1 MDFEI
6 SAVTYVSMSLKK
18 EFSARVREM
27 FQGGF
32 IALSGLEG
40 PNFSTFL
47 TQAFSEGSTME
58 TAVNALF
65 KAAITIG
72 AMLAVLQLARAG
84 FMYMGG
90 ESWGTKEAAKQI
102 MRQAVMGLL
111 ILISIWLI
119 LRQINPDL
127 LDLNIFKRVQPLNS
141 YPANT
146 GEAPL

>member
-1 MDFEI
+1 M
-6 SAVTYVSMSLKK
+6 KK
-18 EFSARVREM
+18 YLLTNVRAA
-27 FQGGF
+27 FQGF

-47 TQAFSEGSTME
+47 TKAFSEGSTMT

-65 KAAITIG
+65 KATIAVG

-90 ESWGTKEAAKQI
+90 ESWGTKETAKQI

-111 ILISIWLI
+111 ILISVWII
-119 LRQINPDL
+119 LNQINPNL
-127 LDLNIFKRVQPLNS
+127 LDLNVFQRVKALPS
-141 YPANT
+141 SPT
-146 GEAPL
+146 P